1 MRTGGGAKTV
11 SYLYSAADLVTQI
24 TYPSGRIVIYTR
36 DTTGRITG
44 VTTKQTSAAA
54 TVNVATS
61 IVYQPVSNL
70 VQSFLSG
77 NGLSNWHTF
86 TQDYELDLA
95 GVYDGTTKLIE
106 RTHTRTDNLN
116 LTNIWDNVSS
126 TNNQSFWAN
135 PANRLQNADGPWG
148 SKTFYYDGV
157 GNRTFENSTVAGTTT
172 SDQCTYPAASN
183 RIQSIVRNGT
193 TTVRSF
199 GYDGAGN
206 ITSDSRSGVPFTY
219 TYNNA
224 NRLKTVSQSGNL
236 LGTPDHFRSRA
247 RAGPRQALHLAL
259 DVCAPARAG
268 ASSS

>member
-1 MRTGGGAKTV
+1 LKRRRRRTGGGAKTV

-106 RTHTRTDNLN
+106 RTHTRDHLEVPLRGTDNLN

-126 TNNQSFWAN
+126 ANNQSFWAN

-183 RIQSIVRNGT
+183 RIQSIVRNGST
-193 TTVRSF
+193 TLRAFT
-199 GYDGAGN
+199 YDGAGN
-206 ITSDSRSGVPFTY
+206 IATDARSGVTFTY

-236 LGTPDHFRSRA
+236 LGSPDHFASLRA
-247 RAGPRQALHLAL
+247 AVRGRLYT
-259 DVCAPARAG
+259 
-268 ASSS
+268 